1 MAICYK
7 VCSSSYGETSNV
19 FGLILAGCADFKT
32 TLSQYDIFDKRLK
45 EKILKVVDVSYGG
58 EHGFN
63 QAIELSCEYL
73 DYVNFI
79 QEKRLLGK
87 YFEQFIITN
96 IS

>member
-1 MAICYK
+1 M
-7 VCSSSYGETSNV
+7 
-19 FGLILAGCADFKT
+19 
-32 TLSQYDIFDKRLK
+32 FDKRLK

-73 DYVNFI
+73 DNVKFI

-87 YFEQFIITN
+87 YFEEMSNDTDKYVFTMDNTIKALEIGSVEVL
-96 IS
+96 IM